1 MKKKFVSLELLGIEF
16 AGIGMSHCSH
26 TYKTKHIQLQ
36 RQRKKNLRDKG
47 MHMLYKAMYLAS
59 E

>member
-16 AGIGMSHCSH
+16 AGIGMSYCSH
-26 TYKTKHIQLQ
+26 TKQSKTYSFATPTKTFS
-36 RQRKKNLRDKG
+36 DKG